1 MDAEIFVV
9 DNNSTDG
16 SCDYFKGRFEKVNF
30 IWQHENVGFSKANN
44 VAVKLAR
51 GNKILFLNPDT
62 LLPEDCLEKCVNF
75 FDAQIN
81 AGALGVR
88 MIDGSGQFLRESKRG
103 FPSPS
108 TSIFKL
114 LRLVDLFPKSKL
126 FSKYYL
132 GNLDEHQNHQ
142 VDVLSGAFMMV
153 DKNVLNTTGSF
164 DEDFFMYA
172 EDIDLSYRIQKA
184 GFKNFY
190 FSESSILH
198 FKGESSTKENLQY
211 INRFYGA
218 MALFVKKHYGN
229 SGANFY
235 SLIIEITIAIK
246 TISTSIINFIKLL
259 FASLKKKEIGLNK
272 VSKTVIIAD
281 TIQFNIIVAAL
292 SAAGKEFEIVGRL
305 ALNKNESNCI
315 GDISQLSILIKTH
328 AVKEIIFCSNGLS
341 ISQIIN
347 CMQQLPKFINCW
359 FHAASTNSIVGS
371 SNKNATGYFI
381 ALHK

>member
-16 SCDYFKGRFEKVNF
+16 SCDYFKDRFEKVNF
-30 IWQHENVGFSKANN
+30 IWQHENTGFSKANN

-132 GNLDEHQNHQ
+132 GNLTQN
-142 VDVLSGAFMMV
+142 
-153 DKNVLNTTGSF
+153 
-164 DEDFFMYA
+164 
-172 EDIDLSYRIQKA
+172 
-184 GFKNFY
+184 
-190 FSESSILH
+190 
-198 FKGESSTKENLQY
+198 
-211 INRFYGA
+211 
-218 MALFVKKHYGN
+218 
-229 SGANFY
+229 
-235 SLIIEITIAIK
+235 
-246 TISTSIINFIKLL
+246 
-259 FASLKKKEIGLNK
+259 
-272 VSKTVIIAD
+272 
-281 TIQFNIIVAAL
+281 
-292 SAAGKEFEIVGRL
+292 
-305 ALNKNESNCI
+305 
-315 GDISQLSILIKTH
+315 
-328 AVKEIIFCSNGLS
+328 
-341 ISQIIN
+341 
-347 CMQQLPKFINCW
+347 
-359 FHAASTNSIVGS
+359 S
-371 SNKNATGYFI
+371 SNKDHSFFVRDEKSEITLYTK
-381 ALHK
+381 ALVPKIIP